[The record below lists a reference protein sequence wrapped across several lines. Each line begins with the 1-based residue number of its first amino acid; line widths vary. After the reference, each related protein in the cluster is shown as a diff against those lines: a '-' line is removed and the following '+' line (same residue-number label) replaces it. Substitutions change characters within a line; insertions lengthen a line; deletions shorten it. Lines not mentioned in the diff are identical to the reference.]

1 MSTPAARASLGAR
14 EPGVDHDLLIGQDA
28 IFLFGAR
35 GVVALVGY
43 DGANVAPLGD
53 ADQNLLRR
61 QRALR
66 DAAQSFKTNETAR
79 FDFANDE
86 AELIH
91 MREEHHRRPIR
102 CSGRCRDQVA
112 EPVGLRRESE
122 RLHLRRKT
130 PPDAALVAAQ
140 ARNCHERNGER
151 PETFAQ
157 WRAADTGVSLLRWNR
172 KAAHRRGPRWT
183 SRRLHL
189 PKTRCRWLSRQRS

>member
-1 MSTPAARASLGAR
+1 MSTPAATTLVGAR

-35 GVVALVGY
+35 GVVALVGD
-43 DGANVAPLGD
+43 DGANVAALGD

-66 DAAQSFKTNETAR
+66 DAAHSFKTDETAR

-91 MREEHHRRPIR
+91 MREKHHCRPIR
-102 CSGRCRDQVA
+102 QSGRCRDQVA
-112 EPVGLRRESE
+112 QPVGLRRKSE

-130 PPDAALVAAQ
+130 PPDATLVAA
-140 ARNCHERNGER
+140 
-151 PETFAQ
+151 
-157 WRAADTGVSLLRWNR
+157 
-172 KAAHRRGPRWT
+172 
-183 SRRLHL
+183 
-189 PKTRCRWLSRQRS
+189 